1 MSNKIDLLTL
11 SEVKLSLIKDKKIIF
26 KNFEDFN
33 IYLVNYS
40 IKISILDYIKC
51 VHLYFFKHVN
61 INLLNDF
68 LNYCKDDKLFNIS
81 DEILIKYKLIKDNTE
96 DSLETFI
103 KSNNLELDK
112 DYRIRKIN
120 NINKETKSKSVN
132 KDYKFTSRI
141 LKQCLLKNNNI
152 LQSEANNSISYIDY
166 YLLLE
171 NCILHYTNY
180 QTNLYNK
187 LGFIKDIK
195 LDNLIK
201 NYEYQSEKINLV
213 YSDIE
218 NLNSQNKILNNNIS
232 FTYKKVMDVMYQ
244 LNLQEEDKNKVN
256 TKFVKVIN
264 TFALYKYNINKIIYI
279 DCNSKL
285 FSNVEKM
292 TKLEF
297 ESDCECL
304 YKKEY
309 NIKHINIMTK
319 LLFKFN
325 DDIEIERN
333 IILLKN
339 NLSYNHIIN
348 YIDEELLKFN

>member
-1 MSNKIDLLTL
+1 MSNKIDLLSL

-40 IKISILDYIKC
+40 IKITILDYIKC
-51 VHLYFFKHVN
+51 VHLYFFKEVD

-68 LNYCKDDKLFNIS
+68 LNYCKDDQLFNIS

-96 DSLETFI
+96 DTLETFI
-103 KSNNLELDK
+103 KINNLKLDK

-120 NINKETKSKSVN
+120 NINKETKSKSIN

-141 LKQCLLKNNNI
+141 LKQCLLKNDIN
-152 LQSEANNSISYIDY
+152 YIDY

-218 NLNSQNKILNNNIS
+218 NLNNQNKMLNNNIN

-244 LNLQEEDKNKVN
+244 LNLQEEEKNKVN
-256 TKFVKVIN
+256 SKFVKVIN
-264 TFALYKYNINKIIYI
+264 TFALYKLNSNKIIYI

-297 ESDCECL
+297 VTDLECI
-304 YKKEY
+304 YKIEY
-309 NIKHINIMTK
+309 NIKYLNIMSK
-319 LLFKFN
+319 ILFKFPE
-325 DDIEIERN
+325 DIDINRN
-333 IILLKN
+333 TILLCN

-348 YIDEELLKFN
+348 YIDEELAKFN